1 MPDFGDLDGLAI
13 IIAVVAAQ
21 VLGFLW
27 YGPLFGRQWMA
38 AIGKTKEDM
47 SGSAGP
53 AIGIGVVMSVV
64 RAGIL
69 ALLIGLSNTPDL
81 GSGIKLGVVLAAVT
95 ASGIITG
102 HLYEERVST
111 LTWINCGY
119 EIVMWAV
126 MGAIIGGMW

>member
-27 YGPLFGRQWMA
+27 YGPFFGRQWMA

-81 GSGIKLGVVLAAVT
+81 GSGIKIGVVLAAVT